1 MISKTKLLVIASLVS
16 LLVTSCSG
24 TKETTLKVETQTQKP
39 VVQKIDVV
47 SEQLEQARQSYT
59 FALQKQSV
67 NSTLEAITYYEN
79 ALKTITSLSYYPS
92 IDSNSAYDDLAASI
106 WEDYQKFIEN
116 LSEIPTNVSLG
127 AYEEWIAR
135 TNPQVDEVI
144 EKLDPVSSPSTRVD
158 IPAEIVLETNPI
170 VDKWMEFYTGRGKKF
185 LNLWLARSGRY
196 FPMMKQIFEEEQV
209 PSQLLYL
216 SMIESGLNPVARS
229 RVGAVG
235 LWQFMKATGSVYGL
249 QSGLFID
256 ERRDPEKA
264 TRAAA
269 RHLKDLYNSLGD
281 WYLALASYNA
291 GEGRINRA
299 IRRSGSR
306 NFWTIIKYLPKET
319 RNYVPQY
326 IAVCLI
332 AYDLEKYEFTNIEYQ
347 SPVDFE
353 TIRIQEA
360 VDLHYLAQAAGTTGD
375 VLSDLNPELTQ
386 SCSPANYPGGYNLKV
401 PKGSSRLLAANLSDI
416 PESAKK
422 KVLTHVVKKGETVK
436 SIANNYGLSIS
447 ELTDANNISSRTKL
461 KRGASLR
468 IPLKVDYSE
477 FNFAQKTDNVDV
489 EEITDDTSQ
498 EYVSPYTAINTDLA
512 QSDNETEQDDTEE
525 NSGETSSFP
534 VPDGKAEVAY
544 SVKVNDN
551 LSKIAELFEVRV
563 IDIRNWND
571 LAYNRKIKP
580 GVKLRIFVPSEKQ
593 DYYASLDS
601 QSEIEKLSKPK
612 TISSVS
618 SFYYQVKKGETLSKI
633 ASKFNVSISE
643 LKEWNKMKSTKVLRG
658 QRLKIV
664 TSKYSDDLMA
674 VKNQTKEIK
683 KKDTKYKVR
692 RGDNLS
698 SIALR
703 YGVTTANLKAWN
715 NLQDDDIRI
724 GQTLAITTND
734 KSTSLGD
741 ASANKNSTV
750 NNYTVKKGDT
760 IGEIAEKYGV
770 SLKQLKKWNSMNS
783 NTIKVGQ
790 KLKIYTSGSA
800 GSSNS
805 NKTSGKSVS
814 HVVKSGESLYTIARK
829 YRTTINAILE
839 KNELISEKIK
849 PGQTLIIN

>member
-1 MISKTKLLVIASLVS
+1 MISKPKLLVIASLVS
-16 LLVTSCSG
+16 VLVTSCSG
-24 TKETTLKVETQTQKP
+24 TKETTVKVETESQKP

-59 FALQKQSV
+59 IALQKQSL

-92 IDSNSAYDDLAASI
+92 IDSNSAYDELAASI
-106 WEDYQKFIEN
+106 WEDYQKYIEN

-127 AYEEWIAR
+127 AYEEWIAK

-144 EKLDPVSSPSTRVD
+144 ETMDPSSSPSTRVD
-158 IPAEIVLETNPI
+158 IPAEIALETNAI

-216 SMIESGLNPVARS
+216 SMIESGLNPTARS

-235 LWQFMKATGSVYGL
+235 LWQFMKATGAVYGL
-249 QSGLFID
+249 QTGLFFD

-332 AYDLEKYEFTNIEYQ
+332 AYDLEKYEFTGIEYQ
-347 SPVDFE
+347 SPVEYE
-353 TIRIQEA
+353 TVKIHEA
-360 VDLHYLAQAAGTTGD
+360 VDLYYLAQTAGTTGD

-401 PKGSSRLLAANLSDI
+401 PKGVSRLVAANLSSI

-422 KVLTHVVKKGETVK
+422 KVLTHVIKKGETIR
-436 SIANNYGLSIS
+436 SIASNYGLTVA

-477 FNFAQKTDNVDV
+477 YNLAQKTDNADV
-489 EEITDDTSQ
+489 EEITDENSS
-498 EYVSPYTAINTDLA
+498 EYVSPYLAINTDA
-512 QSDNETEQDDTEE
+512 PQNDGEEEGEDTEE
-525 NSGETSSFP
+525 SSTEASAFP
-534 VPDGKAEVAY
+534 VPEGKAEVTY

-580 GVKLRIFVPSEKQ
+580 GIKLRVFVPAEKQ
-593 DYYASLDS
+593 DYFASLDS
-601 QSEIEKLSKPK
+601 QSEVEKLSKPK

-633 ASKFNVSISE
+633 ANKFNVSISE
-643 LKEWNKMKSTKVLRG
+643 LKDWNKLKSSKVLRG

-674 VKNQTKEIK
+674 VKTQTKEIK

-703 YGVTTANLKAWN
+703 YGVSTDNLKNWN
-715 NLQDDDIRI
+715 NLADDNIRI
-724 GQTLAITTND
+724 GQVLSITTND
-734 KSTSLGD
+734 KSTSMGD
-741 ASANKNSTV
+741 ASANKNTTV

-770 SLKQLKKWNSMNS
+770 GLTQLKKWNSLRS

-790 KLKIYTSGSA
+790 KLKIYTN
-800 GSSNS
+800 GSSGNS
-805 NKTSGKSVS
+805 KSGKSSGPVT
-814 HVVKSGESLYTIARK
+814 HVVKSGESLYIIAKK
-829 YRTTINAILE
+829 YKTTINAILE
-839 KNELISEKIK
+839 KNDLASEKIK